1 VSVFDLRDDDFEHI
15 SDLLRRID
23 EARKRRDDRFSRESD
38 QFLREQALSPKSDGK
53 RKVRFGPL
61 GGSGEYLSALDEGML
76 VEGGG

>member
-23 EARKRRDDRFSRESD
+23 KARKRRDDRFRRESD

-53 RKVRFGPL
+53 QGARWERRIP
-61 GGSGEYLSALDEGML
+61 
-76 VEGGG
+76 